1 MPEGI
6 RDRYG
11 ARLTRRPHKRKRK
24 PVWLMLASWE
34 DEPSKYFLLP
44 SSSARRTIE
53 EVLKIKECKL
63 IIWKSVSLKP
73 DFPPSMETLRS
84 LPAKDQEMVNSMKR
98 SYARRVVWKQLAP
111 KEEDEPME
119 YNDSSEFIIRHTTVW
134 KVKVASERYENQTI
148 KEIEEKLQPE
158 RKMLSKISL
167 RKLNGYVAE
176 LINVQMEKE
185 EFLDSEE

>member
-1 MPEGI
+1 MAVQSLPSIVATMPSE
-6 RDRYG
+6 
-11 ARLTRRPHKRKRK
+11 LKRKRK
-24 PVWLMLASWE
+24 YKWLMLCSWQQQTNHFLV
-34 DEPSKYFLLP
+34 PSFSPRCCIERLLKT
-44 SSSARRTIE
+44 RDD
-53 EVLKIKECKL
+53 KL

-73 DFPPSMETLRS
+73 DFPPSMEALRD

-111 KEEDEPME
+111 KEEDEPMG

-134 KVKVASERYENQTI
+134 KVKIASERYENQTI

-158 RKMLSKISL
+158 RKMLSKTSL

>member
-1 MPEGI
+1 MPEEMRG
-6 RDRYG
+6 RCG
-11 ARLTRRPHKRKRK
+11 ARLSRTAKKRKRK
-24 PVWLMLASWE
+24 LTWLMLVSWE
-34 DEPSKYFLLP
+34 DEPSKYYLLP
-44 SSSARRTIE
+44 ASSPRRMLEAT
-53 EVLKIKECKL
+53 LKIKECKL
-63 IIWKSVSLKP
+63 FVWKSVSLKP
-73 DFPPSMETLRS
+73 DFPPSMETLRD

-111 KEEDEPME
+111 KEEDEPMG

-158 RKMLSKISL
+158 RKVLSKTSL

>member
-1 MPEGI
+1 
-6 RDRYG
+6 
-11 ARLTRRPHKRKRK
+11 
-24 PVWLMLASWE
+24 
-34 DEPSKYFLLP
+34 
-44 SSSARRTIE
+44 
-53 EVLKIKECKL
+53 
-63 IIWKSVSLKP
+63 
-73 DFPPSMETLRS
+73 METLKD

-111 KEEDEPME
+111 EEEDEPMG

-158 RKMLSKISL
+158 RKMLSKTSL